1 MRAIPVAIVEGSV
14 ISCINELIV
23 ASLIKD
29 VDCAGG
35 FFGLER

>member
-1 MRAIPVAIVEGSV
+1 VAVVEGSV

-23 ASLIKD
+23 ASLVKD